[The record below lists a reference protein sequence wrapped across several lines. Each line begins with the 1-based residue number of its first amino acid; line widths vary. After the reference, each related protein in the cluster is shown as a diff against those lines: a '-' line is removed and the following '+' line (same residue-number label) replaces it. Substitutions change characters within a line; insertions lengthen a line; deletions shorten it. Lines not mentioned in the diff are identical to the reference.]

1 MYTGYKLSEAN
12 GHFYTLLFIR
22 IKKRCFNFSVYRDL
36 KWKASIVKENPESL
50 ISHPV
55 SVFRLVSQL
64 YEFFVETFHAC
75 FHKSYAEGMNI
86 FMLIYHFIMIMNIH
100 FMKVY
105 LVAYA

>member
-1 MYTGYKLSEAN
+1 MVVFTRCS
-12 GHFYTLLFIR
+12 LLFL
-22 IKKRCFNFSVYRDL
+22 KRCFNSSVYRDL
-36 KWKASIVKENPESL
+36 KWKATIVKKNPESL

-75 FHKSYAEGMNI
+75 FYKSYAEGMNI
-86 FMLIYHFIMIMNIH
+86 SMLIYHFIMIMNIH